1 MLDEMLNIYQEF
13 VAEDFCVQLSPHPF
27 SRVETDKVIE
37 TTINWDTRTP
47 GGLKGYTNQHN

>member
-13 VAEDFCVQLSPHPF
+13 VAEDFCVQLTPHSF

-37 TTINWDTRTP
+37 TTIN
-47 GGLKGYTNQHN
+47 